1 LGEGDL
7 AHDNVVQ
14 LLGNSTSAN
23 LLDLIDLHPPLIFQI
38 DGNFGATAAIA
49 EMLVQSHGGELAIL
63 PALPH
68 AWNQGYVR
76 GLRARDGLE
85 VDVEWNN
92 GHPTSVVLRARYDGR
107 YLLRLPQGQQ
117 PVAIQDQN
125 GQNVPWSEENGH
137 IVLAVQNGKGY
148 TLSFS

>member
-1 LGEGDL
+1 M
-7 AHDNVVQ
+7 
-14 LLGNSTSAN
+14 TSKN
-23 LLDLIDLHPPLIFQI
+23 LLDLIDPLPPLIFQI

-63 PALPH
+63 PALPR
-68 AWNQGYVR
+68 AWKQGYVR
-76 GLRARDGLE
+76 GLRARGGLE

-92 GHPTSVVLRARYDGR
+92 GYPTFVVLRAQYDEH

-117 PVAIQDQN
+117 PVAIKDQN
-125 GQNVPWSEENGH
+125 GQNIPWSEENGH
-137 IVLAVQNGKGY
+137 IILAVQNGKSY